1 MERKHQ
7 DYFFIIEVKK
17 GCNKY
22 DMERSID
29 EYPLVYVHLVNVY
42 NKWMKYYKSLQQKTQ
57 MIILLAKTIVV

>member
-1 MERKHQ
+1 MMPKAVRDHIFAAVHSTNVLCLMERKHQ

-42 NKWMKYYKSLQQKTQ
+42 NK
-57 MIILLAKTIVV
+57 